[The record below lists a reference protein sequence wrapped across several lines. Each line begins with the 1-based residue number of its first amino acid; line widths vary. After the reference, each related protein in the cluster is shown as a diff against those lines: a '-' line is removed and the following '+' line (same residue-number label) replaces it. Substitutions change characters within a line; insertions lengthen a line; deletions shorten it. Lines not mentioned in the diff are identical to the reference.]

1 MDSIL
6 DILKKE
12 DELIRKYNNLGGEY
26 TGLLRKIDDYEHYPD
41 YYCVTD
47 DEISAM
53 KERIFAIEKEID
65 ACSKDIRTT
74 REKIRQ
80 NLIRAFDY

>member
-12 DELIRKYNNLGGEY
+12 DELVKKYNNLGTEY
-26 TGLLRKIDDYEHYPD
+26 AELLRKIDDCKRYPD
-41 YYCVTD
+41 YYCTTN

-53 KERIFAIEKEID
+53 KERAFVIEKEIE
-65 ACSKDIRTT
+65 ALNASIRTT
-74 REKIRQ
+74 REKIRRK
-80 NLIRAFDY
+80 LIRLFD

>member
-26 TGLLRKIDDYEHYPD
+26 TGLLRKIGDYEHYPD
-41 YYCVTD
+41 YYCVTN

-53 KERIFAIEKEID
+53 KERVFAIEKEIE
-65 ACSKDIRTT
+65 ALNASIRTT
-74 REKIRQ
+74 REKIRRK
-80 NLIRAFDY
+80 LIRLFD